1 MLLQTPFHA
10 RTAALCTSYAW
21 KEWAGCAAVCNYDR
35 HSEREYFAVRHAC
48 GLIDVS
54 PLYKYEVRG
63 PDAGRLL
70 ARVTCKDA
78 TRMRKGQVTYTT
90 WCDSQGKALD
100 DGTISRFADDWFRIT
115 SSEPWLAWF
124 RRHSRG
130 LTVEV
135 EDVTTKLGALALQG
149 PTSRAVLDQL
159 TDFDLDKMR
168 FFRVRPM
175 RLAGRQVRVSRTG
188 YTGDLGFEI
197 WVQPDDALHVWDAIF
212 EAGRPYRLQPMGLD
226 ALDVL
231 RIEAGFVLQGVDY
244 ISARSCVIEPRKS
257 SPFEIGLGWTVELE
271 REGEPFIGQKALLA
285 ERERGSEWALVGLDI
300 SWPELETLYF
310 GYGLPPHLAP
320 IACRDGVPVYA
331 RDGGQVGMV
340 TSQVWSPLLKK
351 YLALATVKAP
361 YGADGTQL
369 SVEHTV
375 EFVRHR
381 VTGTVVPKPFFD
393 PERKKSVP
401 GRKKQGAA

>member
-1 MLLQTPFHA
+1 MLLKTPFHP
-10 RTAALCTSYAW
+10 RTSALCTSYAW
-21 KEWAGCAAVCNYDR
+21 KEWAGYAAVCNYDR
-35 HSEREYFAVRHAC
+35 HSEREYFAVRHSC

-78 TRMRKGQVTYTT
+78 TKLRLGQVTYTT

-100 DGTISRFADDWFRIT
+100 DGTISRFADDWFRVT
-115 SSEPWLAWF
+115 SSEPWLGWF

-130 LTVEV
+130 LQVEV
-135 EDVTTKLGALALQG
+135 EDVTAKLAALALQG
-149 PTSRAVLDQL
+149 PTSRAVLSQL

-168 FFRVRPM
+168 FFRVRKM
-175 RLAGRQVRVSRTG
+175 RLAGKPVRISRTG

-197 WVQPDDALHVWDAIF
+197 WVQPEDAVAVWDAIT
-212 EAGRPYRLQPMGLD
+212 EAGKPYRLEPMGLD

-231 RIEAGFVLQGVDY
+231 RIEAGFVLQGIDY
-244 ISARSCVIEPRKS
+244 ISSRSCVIEPRRS
-257 SPFEIGLGWTVELE
+257 SPYEIGLGWTVDLE
-271 REGEPFIGQKALLA
+271 RDGEPFIGQKALKAELA
-285 ERERGSEWALVGLDI
+285 RGSEWALVGLEL
-300 SWPELETLYF
+300 SWPELETLYHSF
-310 GYGLPPHLAP
+310 GLPPHLAP

-340 TSQVWSPLLKK
+340 TSQVWSPMLKK
-351 YLALATVKAP
+351 YLALATVRAA
-361 YGADGTQL
+361 YGATGTQL
-369 SVEHTV
+369 LAEHTV
-375 EFVRHR
+375 EYERR
-381 VTGTVVPKPFFD
+381 KVTATVVDKPFFD

-401 GRKKQGAA
+401 AKKGAA